1 MSRPLGAVFVR
12 WGTPRDPHPPALT
25 LTTLVRRR
33 EKRKKERFSIYL
45 DVTHTHTHTHTT
57 LSHTTLSHTHTTLSH
72 KQCRAHT
79 ALSHTQHCL
88 AHTHLCRA
96 QHCHK
101 ELCHKQLFHTHTHTL
116 NSSYWKKMTWGV
128 LGSFI
133 CVFFSY
139 RESPNIHLL
148 ISRSEFF
155 TDFSVAGMPPRPFL
169 SPRTSMPQAIDH
181 TMWGPPVISWFRFAP
196 VTIVIRC
203 YKYHKP

>member
-57 LSHTTLSHTHTTLSH
+57 LSHTTLSHTHNSFTQTMSRTHSSFTHTTLSCTHTSLSRTTLSQRTLSQTTLSH
-72 KQCRAHT
+72 TPPQLILLEKNDMR
-79 ALSHTQHCL
+79 SSRVFY
-88 AHTHLCRA
+88 LC
-96 QHCHK
+96 
-101 ELCHKQLFHTHTHTL
+101 
-116 NSSYWKKMTWGV
+116 
-128 LGSFI
+128 I
-133 CVFFSY
+133 FSY

>member
-33 EKRKKERFSIYL
+33 EKRIGLTSNYL
-45 DVTHTHTHTHTT
+45 DVTHTHPHTHNFVTHNSFTQTMSRTHSSFTHTHNIVT
-57 LSHTTLSHTHTTLSH
+57 HTHISV
-72 KQCRAHT
+72 AHNIVT
-79 ALSHTQHCL
+79 KNFVTNTS
-88 AHTHLCRA
+88 
-96 QHCHK
+96 
-101 ELCHKQLFHTHTHTL
+101 FTHTHTL

-128 LGSFI
+128 IGSFI

-181 TMWGPPVISWFRFAP
+181 TMWGPPVISWFISP
-196 VTIVIRC
+196 SNYS
-203 YKYHKP
+203 YKML